1 VEHVIPSEWFQDL
14 HGGVLLGLVGVSMV
28 ALMFGADRLV
38 ESASALA
45 RRLGVPEIIVGATI
59 VSLGTTAPECAVSVM
74 AAWEGNSGL
83 ALGNAVGSVIADTGL
98 IFGLGCL
105 LTRLPVNRFL
115 LVRQGW
121 VQFGSA
127 VLLAGLCYVM
137 WWLHGDSAV
146 VPRWAGAMFL
156 LLLVA
161 YMFVSVR
168 WSLKGEALE
177 GGLETD
183 VTSSSS
189 DESESDEESQRPMV
203 LLGVLLFG
211 VVVVVLSSHVLIESV
226 EVMAR
231 RLSVPDVVLSATLVA
246 FGTSLP
252 ELVVGVTAIRRGHP
266 ELLVGNVIGADVLN
280 VLFVIGA
287 SAIAA
292 ELPIVAPATGPQAVA
307 DVFSREIFLR
317 LHLPTMLLILL
328 TFRCFIFRAI
338 QLNTFQRW
346 MGAPLVL
353 GYVAFV
359 ILNAFYGGGVS

>member
-1 VEHVIPSEWFQDL
+1 MEHLIPGEWFQDL
-14 HGGVLLGLVGVSMV
+14 HWAALLGLVAISMFT
-28 ALMFGADRLV
+28 LMIGADWLV
-38 ESASALA
+38 ESASSLA
-45 RRLGVPEIIVGATI
+45 RRLGVPQIIVGATI

-115 LVRQGW
+115 LARQGW

-127 VLLAGLCYVM
+127 VVLAGLCYGL
-137 WWLHGDSAV
+137 WLAHGDMAV
-146 VPRWAGAMFL
+146 VPRWAGGMFL
-156 LLLVA
+156 VLLGF
-161 YMFVSVR
+161 YMVVSVR
-168 WSLKGEALE
+168 WSLQDEVQEAE
-177 GGLETD
+177 PD
-183 VTSSSS
+183 VDSVAEAENEKKTAGKVI
-189 DESESDEESQRPMV
+189 V
-203 LLGVLLFG
+203 LLGVLLVG
-211 VVVVVLSSHVLIESV
+211 AVVVVASSHVLIESV

-252 ELVVGVTAIRRGHP
+252 ELVVGITAIRRGHP

-292 ELPIVAPATGPQAVA
+292 ELPIVDDSVTDTFA
-307 DVFSREIFLR
+307 REIFLR
-317 LHLPTMLLILL
+317 LHLPTMLLILV
-328 TFRCFIFRAI
+328 IFRMSIFQAI
-338 QLNTFQRW
+338 RVNTFQRW
-346 MGAPLVL
+346 MGAPLL
-353 GYVAFV
+353 LCYVMFV
-359 ILNAFYGGGVS
+359 IINALYGGGAS